1 MLLISKF
8 IEGFRFSLCILNNFN
23 KSAWV
28 VTSNDKKGVSIV
40 NSFQKLLDGS
50 NRKPKKIMVNKGSDF
65 YNSSFRKWLKHNDIE
80 MYSMHNEGKSV
91 NTTGRFIRTSK
102 TKIYKYM
109 PLISKNVFIN
119 KLDDMLNKYNNTYH
133 RTIKM
138 KPFDFKDNT
147 YIDSMH
153 FNDKD
158 RKFIVGD
165 IVFSSDGT
173 PLF

>member
-8 IEGFRFSLCILNNFN
+8 IEGFRFSLCILNVFN

-28 VTSNDKKGVSIV
+28 VTLNDKKGVSIV

-50 NRKPKKIMVNKGSDF
+50 NRKPNKIWVNKGSDF

-80 MYSMHNEGKSV
+80 MCSMHNEGKSV
-91 NTTGRFIRTSK
+91 NAGRFIRTLK

-109 PLISKNVFIN
+109 PLISKNVYIN

-138 KPFDFKDNT
+138 KPVDFKDNT

-165 IVFSSDGT
+165 IVSSRDGT